1 MNSVSGRSAARDA
14 LGHIVEKAH
23 EHRCHRHASLFRTK
37 MCSNQYS
44 HGPRELQGERF
55 NTMGLGLAPSAHN
68 DPILKIKPALR
79 GM

>member
-14 LGHIVEKAH
+14 LGHIVEKAR
-23 EHRCHRHASLFRTK
+23 EHRCHRHASLFRK
-37 MCSNQYS
+37 ICSNQYS
-44 HGPRELQGERF
+44 HRPIELQGGRF

-68 DPILKIKPALR
+68 DPILKIKPALG